1 MINISISSDFSS
13 HVPLSTSKMNTERK
27 ERKGVYQPSNELLP
41 LPSTLVEVPRHPKRS
56 VFRRFL
62 VHASIALT
70 LFLFFYNARIIG
82 FRGSK
87 KVWQYYE
94 KEDSY
99 DSYTERIEES
109 YL

>member
-1 MINISISSDFSS
+1 
-13 HVPLSTSKMNTERK
+13 MNAERMEK
-27 ERKGVYQPSNELLP
+27 KGFYQPSNELLP

-62 VHASIALT
+62 VHASIALI
-70 LFLFFYNARIIG
+70 LYLFFCNARFTG

-87 KVWQYYE
+87 KVWQHYE

-99 DSYTERIEES
+99 DSYTKRIEEGF
-109 YL
+109 L